1 MEILVTGGA
10 GFLGSHLVDALI
22 ARGDQVI
29 VFDDLSRGSSDQVA
43 EGAIFVEGDVRS
55 IQDWE
60 GIFQSHSPKVIHHLA
75 AINGT
80 RRFHKEADLVVDV
93 NVNGT
98 RNALSIAKKYGCR
111 MIFYS
116 SPESFGEQESMP
128 LSNDSDSLF
137 PPAHLHQRHSYGASK
152 HIGEILCQFEVRQ
165 GLDVRIARPCNAYG
179 PRLHGDDNGQVV
191 SMMMAA
197 NPIVVHGDGSQTRS
211 LTWVGD
217 IIDGLLKLTDIDGLE
232 GDAFNLGSTNEI
244 TMLELANIISKI
256 RDVRII
262 HGDANHGDSKRR
274 LPDVSMNSKISWE
287 AKTPLSEGLT
297 QLL

>member
-1 MEILVTGGA
+1 
-10 GFLGSHLVDALI
+10 
-22 ARGDQVI
+22 
-29 VFDDLSRGSSDQVA
+29 
-43 EGAIFVEGDVRS
+43 
-55 IQDWE
+55 
-60 GIFQSHSPKVIHHLA
+60 
-75 AINGT
+75 
-80 RRFHKEADLVVDV
+80 
-93 NVNGT
+93 
-98 RNALSIAKKYGCR
+98 
-111 MIFYS
+111 
-116 SPESFGEQESMP
+116 
-128 LSNDSDSLF
+128 
-137 PPAHLHQRHSYGASK
+137 
-152 HIGEILCQFEVRQ
+152 
-165 GLDVRIARPCNAYG
+165 
-179 PRLHGDDNGQVV
+179 
-191 SMMMAA
+191 MMAA

>member
-22 ARGDQVI
+22 ARGDEVI

-98 RNALSIAKKYGCR
+98 RNALQLAKRHGCR
-111 MIFYS
+111 LIFYS
-116 SPESFGEQESMP
+116 SPESYGEQDSMP
-128 LSNDSDSLF
+128 LSNDSESLF

-152 HIGEILCQFEVRQ
+152 HIGELLCQFAVKN
-165 GLDVRIARPCNAYG
+165 GLDVRIVRPCNVYG
-179 PRLHGDDNGQVV
+179 PRLRGDDNGQVV

-197 NPIVVHGDGSQTRS
+197 EPIVVHGDGSQTRS
-211 LTWVGD
+211 LTWIGD
-217 IIDGLLKLTDIDGLE
+217 VIEGLLTITDMYGLE
-232 GDAFNLGSTNEI
+232 GEAFNLGSTDEI
-244 TMLELANIISKI
+244 TMLELANMISEI
-256 RDVRII
+256 RGVGII
-262 HGDANHGDSKRR
+262 HGDPNHGDSKRR
-274 LPDVSMNSKISWE
+274 LPDVSMNNKISWK
-287 AKTPLSEGLT
+287 ANTSLTDGLA
-297 QLL
+297 QLR